1 MTTPREQVTRRDPES
16 GVNSEVA
23 ATKADVQRTPARTRV
38 SYAMVLVGVGVS
50 VGDEGMERKTDN
62 SISSVPLAMRMRAD
76 ILRMV
81 R

>member
-1 MTTPREQVTRRDPES
+1 
-16 GVNSEVA
+16 
-23 ATKADVQRTPARTRV
+23 
-38 SYAMVLVGVGVS
+38 VS